1 MQRINSPAQP
11 VRVSR
16 MLKNLLALIIIVV
29 LASSSGLST
38 LAFARS
44 VTSAGPA
51 ALYLDLDG
59 ADRVSANP
67 DTWNRGPGASAR
79 VCGRGPQTRLIE
91 VAMTFFHGL
100 NTGDFSAWRGVLAD
114 DFQAIYAPT
123 GPAVLDAETAESVN
137 RSFRIAFEDLHFDI
151 DRVLVST
158 SCDFVVAHWTATGTH
173 TGPLVTASGAVIPP
187 TGLGGVISGVYTAEI
202 RDGQI
207 VAEWTHWDQLSL
219 LVQLGLID
227 PL

>member
-1 MQRINSPAQP
+1 
-11 VRVSR
+11 
-16 MLKNLLALIIIVV
+16 
-29 LASSSGLST
+29 
-38 LAFARS
+38 
-44 VTSAGPA
+44 
-51 ALYLDLDG
+51 
-59 ADRVSANP
+59 
-67 DTWNRGPGASAR
+67 
-79 VCGRGPQTRLIE
+79 
-91 VAMTFFHGL
+91 MTFFHGL